1 MILEHRFILYKQQF
15 ENFKDIKIFLYY
27 IDYMTN
33 HVVSEGQ
40 GTAHSFLRDN
50 SSDVQI
56 GDTIE
61 YVSNNQMGYEKYQV
75 ICREKGLKL
84 IDDYD
89 SQMNNVVYSDES
101 VGSRSRSRS
110 NSASRKKRAR
120 SRSRSSSRSRGGK
133 RNKRKT
139 QRK

>member
-1 MILEHRFILYKQQF
+1 
-15 ENFKDIKIFLYY
+15 
-27 IDYMTN
+27 MTN

-89 SQMNNVVYSDES
+89 SQMNPVYSDES

-120 SRSRSSSRSRGGK
+120 SSSRSRSRSSSRSRGGK

>member
-1 MILEHRFILYKQQF
+1 
-15 ENFKDIKIFLYY
+15 
-27 IDYMTN
+27 MTN
-33 HVVSEGQ
+33 HVVYEGQ

-50 SSDVQI
+50 SSDIQI

-89 SQMNNVVYSDES
+89 SQMNNAMYSDES

-120 SRSRSSSRSRGGK
+120 SSSRSRSRSSSRSRGGK